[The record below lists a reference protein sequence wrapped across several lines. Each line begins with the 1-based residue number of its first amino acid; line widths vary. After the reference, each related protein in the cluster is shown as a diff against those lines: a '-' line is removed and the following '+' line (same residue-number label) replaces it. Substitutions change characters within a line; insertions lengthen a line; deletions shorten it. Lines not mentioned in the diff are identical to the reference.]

1 MKTIFENV
9 IHSGNYKLADMQRKI
24 TETWAGNG
32 LSDADKDTL
41 LRMAAEGVTV
51 NGEKPNDDARFAA
64 LLDRIEKLEAE
75 VFKTSS
81 AGGESD
87 VEAWKPWDGISN
99 KYQPG
104 AVVSHNGKV
113 WKSIHTAQNVWEPGA
128 PGTEKLW
135 EVVA

>member
-9 IHSGNYKLADMQRKI
+9 IRSGSYKLADLQRKI
-24 TETWAGNG
+24 NETWAGNG

-51 NGEKPNDDARFAA
+51 SGEKPSDDARFAA

-75 VFKTSS
+75 VFK
-81 AGGESD
+81 ASD
-87 VEAWKPWDGISN
+87 GSTIEAWQPWDGISN

-104 AVVSHNGKV
+104 AVVSHKGKV
-113 WKSIHTAQNVWEPGA
+113 WKNIHTAQNVWEPGA
-128 PGTEKLW
+128 AGTERLW
-135 EVVA
+135 EETPAA